1 MFNKKNESQQQIFKS
16 NMTKLDDKKHNGQ
29 DTSKSTGTNIK
40 SNLVLKKNSQNY
52 EQRIFSQPQKK
63 GMIAEHY
70 FP

>member
-1 MFNKKNESQQQIFKS
+1 MK
-16 NMTKLDDKKHNGQ
+16 KLDDKKHNGQ